1 MYVFTSTYMFN
12 FHPQVSII
20 DFIKF
25 ADCVALPGYP
35 LDKIIILKQTPQDI
49 IHRNTCL
56 LYLMTFPG
64 RYMANSMYVATLS
77 MHLTNDISDS
87 ISI

>member
-1 MYVFTSTYMFN
+1 MQHVRISIYIILYVQL
-12 FHPQVSII
+12 PPVSVI
-20 DFIKF
+20 DFMKF

-49 IHRNTCL
+49 VHRNTCL

-64 RYMANSMYVATLS
+64 RYMANSM
-77 MHLTNDISDS
+77 
-87 ISI
+87 